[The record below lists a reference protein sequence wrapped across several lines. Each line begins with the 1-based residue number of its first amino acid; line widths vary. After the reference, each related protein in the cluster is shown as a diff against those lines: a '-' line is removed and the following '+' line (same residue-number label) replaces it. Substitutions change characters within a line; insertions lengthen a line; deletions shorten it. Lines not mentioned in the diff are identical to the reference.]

1 MFLQG
6 NLQAVFDALYSL
18 GVIDPVLE
26 KDWKKSFEE
35 FEDHEMKV
43 QQAVASVNSCSGDLD
58 KIVNSLRAF
67 DMKTLEFVAMEVARE
82 FADFY
87 ARKVTH

>member
-26 KDWKKSFEE
+26 KDWKKSFEDFDAHE
-35 FEDHEMKV
+35 FQV
-43 QQAVASVNSCSGDLD
+43 QQAVNEVNLCLGDSVRIAS
-58 KIVNSLRAF
+58 SLKAF
-67 DMKTLEFVAMEVARE
+67 DVKTLEFIAMEVAKE

-87 ARKVTH
+87 SRKVTH

>member
-1 MFLQG
+1 MFIQG
-6 NLQAVFDALYSL
+6 NLQAVFDALYTL

-35 FEDHEMKV
+35 FPAHESNV
-43 QQAVASVNSCSGDLD
+43 QQAVATVNKCGGDMRR
-58 KIVNSLRAF
+58 IISSLKAF

>member
-6 NLQAVFDALYSL
+6 NLQVVFDALYTL

-26 KDWKKSFEE
+26 KDWKKSFED
-35 FEDHEMKV
+35 FDAHELQV
-43 QQAVASVNSCSGDLD
+43 QQAVAEVNLCFGDLD
-58 KIVNSLRAF
+58 RIVKSLKAF
-67 DMKTLEFVAMEVARE
+67 DMKTLEFIAMEVAKE

-87 ARKVTH
+87 SRKVTH

>member
-35 FEDHEMKV
+35 FDAHEPQV
-43 QQAVASVNSCSGDLD
+43 QQAVASVNSCFGDHD
-58 KIVNSLRAF
+58 RIVNSLKMF
-67 DMKTLEFVAMEVARE
+67 DMKTLEFIAMEVAKE

>member
-6 NLQAVFDALYSL
+6 NLQVVFDALYSL

-26 KDWKKSFEE
+26 KDWKQSYEE
-35 FEDHEMKV
+35 FDAHESKV
-43 QQAVASVNSCSGDLD
+43 HQAVASVNSCSGDLD
-58 KIVNSLRAF
+58 KIVDSLKAF
-67 DMKTLEFVAMEVARE
+67 DMKTLEYVAMEVARE

>member
-6 NLQAVFDALYSL
+6 NLQAVFDALYTL

-26 KDWKKSFEE
+26 KDWKQSFEE
-35 FEDHEMKV
+35 FPAHETQV
-43 QQAVASVNSCSGDLD
+43 QQAVAKVNMCQGDITR
-58 KIVNSLRAF
+58 IVSSLKAF